1 MGEKSKKD
9 PDPRSGLN
17 IPYKEAEERIGAQIQ
32 QGFDLLGLYVNSFDD
47 LAAAQAEKMGW
58 DQYNRELLRRITASD
73 AFLDDYVK
81 PTGPFSVGS
90 ASFLGQKKE
99 YKADLLDK
107 INNLNS
113 ILDHLQLC
121 YEFNGFPDRKMRE
134 LEPGPQVGNKVFI
147 VHGHEEESK
156 QSLARFLEKLEIEV
170 VILHEQPNRGR
181 TIIEKFEDYTEV
193 SFAVVLLTPDDL
205 GAREDEQDHLQPR
218 ARQNVILELGFFIGK
233 LGRERVCALYKGELE
248 IPSDFSGVIWIR
260 MDTEGAWQFKL
271 ARELRAAGFEIDL
284 NKLV

>member
-1 MGEKSKKD
+1 M
-9 PDPRSGLN
+9 
-17 IPYKEAEERIGAQIQ
+17 
-32 QGFDLLGLYVNSFDD
+32 LGIYINSFDD
-47 LAAAQAEKMGW
+47 LAAAQAEKKVW

-90 ASFLGQKKE
+90 ASFQGQKKE

-113 ILDHLQLC
+113 ILDRLQLC
-121 YEFNGFPDRKMRE
+121 YKFNGFPDRKMRE
-134 LEPGPQVGNKVFI
+134 PEPGPQEGNKAFI
-147 VHGHEEESK
+147 VHGHDEAVK
-156 QSLARFLEKLEIEV
+156 QSLARFLERLGIEA
-170 VILHEQPNRGR
+170 VILHEQPNQGR
-181 TIIEKFEDYTEV
+181 TIIEKFEDYSDV
-193 SFAVVLLTPDDL
+193 SYAVVLLTPDDI
-205 GAREDEQDHLQPR
+205 GASVDEQNNLMPR

-260 MDTEGAWQFKL
+260 MDREGAWQLKL
-271 ARELRAAGFEIDL
+271 ARELKAAGLNIDL
-284 NKLV
+284 NKIV